1 MHHVG
6 RAGWEPSGPLLDPA
20 DRISEVLF
28 GVIMVLTFTG
38 SFSVA
43 EAGQGD
49 VREMLRAALGCNIAW
64 GIVDGFIF
72 VMGRVAERRR
82 TYLIGRA
89 IREAPDGATAR
100 EALRGWLPSEVVA
113 LLDPAHLDDAIR
125 QVRALPQPPAP
136 HVKWSDLRVAI
147 GVFLLVVLSTLPLIA
162 PFLVLSDLPDALRL
176 SHGIALTMLF
186 VLGVAYGRTTG
197 QPPLRAGLLMASL
210 GIVLALLTLALG
222 G

>member
-6 RAGWEPSGPLLDPA
+6 RAGREPSDSLLDPA
-20 DRISEVLF
+20 DRIAEVLF

-64 GIVDGFIF
+64 GIVDGFIY
-72 VMGRVAERRR
+72 VMGRVAERRK

-89 IREAPDGATAR
+89 IREAADGPTAR
-100 EALRGWLPSEVVA
+100 EALRDWLPSEVVA
-113 LLDPAHLDDAIR
+113 LLEPAHFDHLIR
-125 QVRALPQPPAP
+125 QVRAIPQPPVP
-136 HVKWSDLRVAI
+136 HFKWSDLRGAT

-162 PFLVLSDLPDALRL
+162 PFLLLSDLPDAMRL
-176 SHGIALTMLF
+176 SHGIALAMLF
-186 VLGVAYGRTTG
+186 VLGAAYGRTTG
-197 QPPLRAGLLMASL
+197 QPPLRAALVMASL